1 MIKLFLILMLTLFSS
16 CKESNS
22 NNDKLNNSDSTL
34 TEVKIKNDAIK
45 QNKKDTMNSLQAN
58 LETSKGNIL
67 IELEFIKTPMTVA
80 NFVGLAEGK
89 IENDAKPLG
98 TPYYDGIKF
107 HRVIPDFMVQCGD
120 PTGTGRGGPGYNFP
134 DEIDPSLTHSKS
146 GILSMANAG
155 PGTNGSQFFITH
167 KETPWLDGKHSV
179 FGHVIEGQNVV
190 DAIEQNDIIKQVTII
205 RNGKDAEV
213 FDAAKVFSS
222 KMKEINK
229 AQEEKDKLLAEKIKE
244 HTKGAT
250 KTNTGLQYV
259 ILEEG
264 EGEKPNKGDNVSL
277 HYSGFLVDGTMF
289 DSSYGRNQAFE
300 FPLGAGRVIKGWDE
314 GVALLSV
321 GTKAK
326 FIIPPHLGYGSRGA
340 GGLIPPN
347 ATLIFEVELLEIKDG
362 HDHSDPNHT
371 H

>member
-1 MIKLFLILMLTLFSS
+1 MIKLLLILTLTLFIS
-16 CKESNS
+16 CKESNETNNNS
-22 NNDKLNNSDSTL
+22 NNNEKNTVE
-34 TEVKIKNDAIK
+34 TKIEKNAT
-45 QNKKDTMNSLQAN
+45 QNKQKDVMNSLQAN
-58 LETSKGNIL
+58 LETSKGDIL
-67 IELEFIKTPMTVA
+67 IELEFLKTPMTVA
-80 NFVGLAEGK
+80 NFVGLAEGT
-89 IENDAKPLG
+89 IANDAKPLG
-98 TPYYDGIKF
+98 APYYDGIKF
-107 HRVIPDFMVQCGD
+107 HRVIPDFMIQGGD

-134 DEIDPSLTHSKS
+134 DEFDPTLTHSGP

-167 KETPWLDGKHSV
+167 KETPWLDGKHSI
-179 FGHVIEGQNVV
+179 FGHVVKGQDVV
-190 DAIEQNDIIKQVTII
+190 DAIEQNDIIKHVTII
-205 RNGKDAEV
+205 RNG
-213 FDAAKVFSS
+213 
-222 KMKEINK
+222 NK
-229 AQEEKDKLLAEKIKE
+229 AESFNASVIFNGKIEQLKKDQEEKEKLLSEKIKE

-250 KTNTGLQYV
+250 KTSSGLQYV

-264 EGEKPNKGDNVSL
+264 NGEKPHKGDNVSL

-289 DSSYGRNQAFE
+289 DSSYGRNEPFE

-326 FIIPPHLGYGSRGA
+326 FIIPSHLGYGSRGA

-347 ATLIFEVELLEIKDG
+347 ATLIFEVELLEIKHG